1 MSTYPEPIA
10 NVIRLGMRSAEE
22 YTNEIL
28 RWEMRRR
35 FFKTERGI
43 RRKGEEIKDERKK
56 LGVLKWKKKTW
67 IIKFSI
73 FYRKVNLF

>member
-67 IIKFSI
+67 IIKFNI